1 MRYYHMNENE
11 SEFDNDAQEKW
22 LCDTLADAQT
32 NGFKVIVASHYSL
45 DDYSGA
51 YAKWDEENHV
61 WKYNYVDDPLN
72 NTGGHVMNRMTNTP
86 VGFHN
91 RTTTSFTS
99 SNTQHLRNRTSRNS
113 KGQTNNFGDIITAW
127 IEGGSA
133 FNNYITFP
141 GGGVFI
147 AWICGHLHNNIM
159 FYPTRYPKILN
170 IVTTCAGTTMWGYN
184 TDTPSVNRR
193 EDTIYR
199 RLSAN
204 AYFIQGNYLKIVR
217 IGNNLSNGLLVPSTW
232 MTINYVT
239 GEVITEG

>member
-1 MRYYHMNENE
+1 
-11 SEFDNDAQEKW
+11 
-22 LCDTLADAQT
+22 
-32 NGFKVIVASHYSL
+32 
-45 DDYSGA
+45 
-51 YAKWDEENHV
+51 
-61 WKYNYVDDPLN
+61 
-72 NTGGHVMNRMTNTP
+72 
-86 VGFHN
+86 
-91 RTTTSFTS
+91 
-99 SNTQHLRNRTSRNS
+99 
-113 KGQTNNFGDIITAW
+113 
-127 IEGGSA
+127 
-133 FNNYITFP
+133 
-141 GGGVFI
+141 
-147 AWICGHLHNNIM
+147 M

-193 EDTIYR
+193 EDTVYR